1 MSDQRGAER
10 LLGGLGPMF
19 PDIRL
24 IMADA
29 GHQSRKLARQ
39 LLQQDGWKLVIV
51 KRGQR
56 AFKVTGLTWIVERS
70 FAWLGRNRRM
80 SKDYEYMVQTSET
93 MIGLA
98 TIRLMLNR
106 LTCS

>member
-1 MSDQRGAER
+1 MSDQCGADR
-10 LLGGLGPMF
+10 LLRGLGPMF
-19 PDIRL
+19 PGIRT

-39 LLQQDGWKLVIV
+39 LLIV

-70 FAWLGRNRRM
+70 FAWLGSNRRM
-80 SKDYEYMVQTSET
+80 SKDYEFMVQTSET

-106 LTCS
+106 FTCS